1 MGEKKLLIFHQG
13 ALGDFVLAFPA
24 LIRLKQHFSQT
35 DAICKPQLG
44 ELAKGFRLVDKW
56 FSQDAARFASLFSG
70 AIDPDVKSLFEAYDE
85 IILFSFSEQLEKAIN
100 EIKKHSVCRIPPRP
114 KSSDKTHVG
123 LHLLKSLSG
132 CGLIG
137 EDDEPGSL
145 KRPSLYNPTEVF
157 YETPH
162 SQRILLHPGAGS
174 SRKMWA
180 LSNFLKLEVSLKAD
194 TYRPEFVIGPAE
206 EFLGKELLDDNGG
219 KRTIRI
225 TDDLSA
231 LVALM
236 QSADGFIGNDSGVS
250 HLAAFLGLPTVAVF
264 GPSDPEIWRPVG
276 PAVSVLSPQKL
287 ECDPKIGTFGPF
299 KNNKEDFNTISSQM
313 VLDTLY
319 NLMRL

>member
-13 ALGDFVLAFPA
+13 ALGDFVLTFPA
-24 LIRLKQHFSQT
+24 LIRLKQHFSRI

-44 ELAKGFRLVDKW
+44 DLAKGLRLVDSW
-56 FSQDAARFASLFSG
+56 FSQDAARFASLFSD
-70 AIDPDVKSLFEAYDE
+70 AIDPGVKSLLEAYDE

-100 EIKKHSVCRIPPRP
+100 EMRSHSVYRIPPRP
-114 KSSDKTHVG
+114 KNSDKTHIVI
-123 LHLLKSLSG
+123 HLLKSLSG

-145 KRPSLYNPTEVF
+145 ELPSLYNPTEVF
-157 YETPH
+157 YKTPH

-194 TYRPEFVIGPAE
+194 KYRPEYVIGPAE
-206 EFLGKELLDDNGG
+206 EFLGTELLDDNGG
-219 KRTIRI
+219 KRTVHV
-225 TDDLSA
+225 TEDLSA

-236 QSADGFIGNDSGVS
+236 RSADGFIGNDSGVS

-276 PAVSVLSPQKL
+276 PAVSVLSPQER
-287 ECDPKIGTFGPF
+287 ECDPKIVTPGPF
-299 KNNKEDFNTISSQM
+299 KNNKEDFNTIPCQM